1 MLGLQ
6 RIAGGVAAQLL
17 RHMHYVAY
25 STSVREAGVAAA
37 AMATPKHGNISTPT
51 SEEKVVS
58 ASDNDTPD
66 VNTNKIQKSSL
77 VAAAFESLKEDTS
90 TTDPSTSGASANG
103 KPKVSESKGSN
114 NLDNRI
120 LKAKT
125 VNGLLSVSE
134 SNGPLSRKHALKIVS
149 ILAEWSSMNRAKIA
163 EFENDARFL
172 RICRVLGRTV
182 PKGSSGGVPPV
193 GENNASKRISGFRTD
208 DLNTV
213 LGVAGDDEAAKLI
226 ASISLPQMVKVMST
240 LAQRKRRSTPL
251 LRSLA
256 FNISSATEQLDLK
269 QSADILFSMASLN
282 FQDSVLAAKI
292 CADIQAVLPKNTE
305 KSAVVGSILTSL
317 GIMKYRDLDI
327 MEALTQWTLKNSEIC
342 RPQDI
347 SALFITSAI
356 LNFKSANIDDIRQK
370 LATSIVSADFQ
381 KSNDWLNH
389 VWSLAML
396 GLLNNEQLNTVLSA
410 EFIGKLEKERNGLSP
425 TSKMKLLNLNG
436 YAQLLTSDYK
446 GSLLP
451 EDSTMYDVPLTHSK
465 SKQILV
471 NGMLD
476 ALKSLLPAIN
486 HLKTLHDSKMGFLI
500 DALCLFDNKRNP
512 LPVDKE
518 NPNAVKV
525 ALMVVDFHDIC
536 HGTHRSASGI
546 TNLTFELLEKS
557 GYKVIPV
564 PYNEFNTSDKLLK
577 RVQYLEAKFKAIISQ
592 KT

>member
-1 MLGLQ
+1 MLVLQ
-6 RIAGGVAAQLL
+6 RFAGGISAQFF
-17 RHMHYVAY
+17 RRIQYPTY
-25 STSVREAGVAAA
+25 STSVRGAGLTATAA
-37 AMATPKHGNISTPT
+37 TQNQGDISSQDPVEKEMST
-51 SEEKVVS
+51 SDDDHTDLNAKK
-58 ASDNDTPD
+58 P
-66 VNTNKIQKSSL
+66 KSSL
-77 VAAAFESLKEDTS
+77 VAAAFESLKEDSYTNEKLKL
-90 TTDPSTSGASANG
+90 T
-103 KPKVSESKGSN
+103 ESKGRN
-114 NLDNRI
+114 NLDERI
-120 LKAKT
+120 LNAKT

-134 SNGPLSRKHALKIVS
+134 SSGPLSRKHALKIVS
-149 ILAEWSSMNRAKIA
+149 MLAEWSSLNRAKIA

-172 RICRVLGRTV
+172 RVCRVLGRTMG
-182 PKGSSGGVPPV
+182 KSNNANGSSGIEKNSP
-193 GENNASKRISGFRTD
+193 KRISGFRTD

-256 FNISSATEQLDLK
+256 FNISSTTEQLDLK
-269 QSADILFSMASLN
+269 QSADVLYAMAILN

-292 CADIQAVLPKNTE
+292 CSDIQTTLPKNTE

-317 GIMKYRDLDI
+317 GILKYRDLDI
-327 MEALTQWTLKNSEIC
+327 MEALTQWTLENYEIC

-356 LNFKSANIDDIRQK
+356 LNFKSSVNDDVSKK
-370 LATSIVSADFQ
+370 LTTSIVDADFQ
-381 KSNDWLNH
+381 KCNDWLNH

-396 GLLNNEQLNTVLSA
+396 GLVSHEQLNSVFSA
-410 EFIGKLEKERNGLSP
+410 KFVEKLEADRNGLSP

-436 YAQLLTSDYK
+436 YAKYLACDYK
-446 GSLLP
+446 GPLLP
-451 EDSTMYDVPLTHSK
+451 EDSGVFRVPLAHSK
-465 SKQILV
+465 SKQILI

-476 ALKSLLPAIN
+476 ALKSLLPASN
-486 HLKTLHDSKMGFLI
+486 HLKSLHDSKMGFLI
-500 DALCLFDNKRNP
+500 DALCLFDHKRNP

-518 NPNAVKV
+518 NPNAIKI
-525 ALMVVDFHDIC
+525 ALMVVDFHDVC

-546 TNLTFELLEKS
+546 TNLSFDLLEKS

-577 RVQYLEAKFKAIISQ
+577 RVQYLEAKFKAVISN
-592 KT
+592 KV